1 MGASGSVLMAT
12 MTLESF
18 IPLRCCMAPEIP
30 AAMYRSGA
38 TTFPVCPTCQS
49 LGQNPAST
57 AAREAPTAAP
67 SLSASASRMGKLSPL
82 LIPLPPLTTM
92 LALDRSGRSDFETD
106 SPIHSAL
113 SKCSTT
119 PSRVSTSTDEASTRS
134 ALSKQVGRTDRTLRL
149 DPPGPGLAT
158 TLPSTLP
165 AYIGRIKVCSSSIS
179 KTSVTGDTSSSA
191 AARGTTVLPNLDWVP
206 TTKTHSSS
214 LSLSPSTT
222 ALTAL
227 ATVSLSLSSMGTCR
241 TLETPSGTLFGGL
254 APTTRRRM
262 ALLWPSSLAAV
273 TVDRVPAGVDPSAS
287 RGSEMTRV
295 EARRRGCC

>member
-1 MGASGSVLMAT
+1 
-12 MTLESF
+12 MTELDQERTKEYFVKSEC
-18 IPLRCCMAPEIP
+18 LKQR
-30 AAMYRSGA
+30 YRSGFVRTRDPSIHPIQRSTLGA
-38 TTFPVCPTCQS
+38 TRLYTALHYTTLQTMHTPHPTTP
-49 LGQNPAST
+49 LT
-57 AAREAPTAAP
+57 P

-165 AYIGRIKVCSSSIS
+165 AYIGRIKVSFVPYQNDDCGGCGGGDGSGSGSGYIMCC
-179 KTSVTGDTSSSA
+179 VANTGK
-191 AARGTTVLPNLDWVP
+191 ARQQQ
-206 TTKTHSSS
+206 KRQF
-214 LSLSPSTT
+214 
-222 ALTAL
+222 LT
-227 ATVSLSLSSMGTCR
+227 
-241 TLETPSGTLFGGL
+241 
-254 APTTRRRM
+254 
-262 ALLWPSSLAAV
+262 
-273 TVDRVPAGVDPSAS
+273 
-287 RGSEMTRV
+287 
-295 EARRRGCC
+295 

>member
-165 AYIGRIKVCSSSIS
+165 AYIGRIKVSFVPYQNDDCGGCGGGDGSGSGSGYIMCC
-179 KTSVTGDTSSSA
+179 VANTGK
-191 AARGTTVLPNLDWVP
+191 ARQQQ
-206 TTKTHSSS
+206 KRQF
-214 LSLSPSTT
+214 
-222 ALTAL
+222 LT
-227 ATVSLSLSSMGTCR
+227 
-241 TLETPSGTLFGGL
+241 
-254 APTTRRRM
+254 
-262 ALLWPSSLAAV
+262 
-273 TVDRVPAGVDPSAS
+273 
-287 RGSEMTRV
+287 
-295 EARRRGCC
+295 